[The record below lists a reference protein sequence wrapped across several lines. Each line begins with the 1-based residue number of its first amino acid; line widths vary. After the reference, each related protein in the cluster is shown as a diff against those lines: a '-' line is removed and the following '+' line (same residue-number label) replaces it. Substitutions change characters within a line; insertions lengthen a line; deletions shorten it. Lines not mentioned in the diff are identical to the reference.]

1 MLQVRNREPLTRFGD
16 ARPTAMSPS
25 DLVASLKS
33 LARRRFGI
41 LVLIFSLSVICGA
54 IYLYVTPP
62 KFLAQAAIL
71 IDTRKPQLFQQQQN
85 TPETTVVDSA
95 AVESQIEVLKSE
107 AI

>member
-1 MLQVRNREPLTRFGD
+1 MLQIRNTEPVARFGE
-16 ARPTAMSPS
+16 ARSSAMSPG
-25 DLVASLKS
+25 DVIASLKS

-41 LVLIFSLSVICGA
+41 LVLIFSLTVICGA